1 MGASDIDGI
10 DWILSTSKCHTYR
23 MDTVKDVLDPTCPSQ
38 VALGILGNKWTMLVI
53 FALSPGVHR
62 FSELRDRIAVITPK
76 VLTQTL
82 RALERDGLVERTVY
96 PVVPPKVEYR
106 LTELGRGLL
115 ESITAVREWAEAHA
129 DEVLEARDRAE
140 LARG

>member
-1 MGASDIDGI
+1 
-10 DWILSTSKCHTYR
+10 
-23 MDTVKDVLDPTCPSQ
+23 MDTVRDVLDPTCPSQ
-38 VALGILGNKWTMLVI
+38 VALGILGNKWTMLII
-53 FALSPGVHR
+53 FALSSGVHR
-62 FSELRDRIAVITPK
+62 FSELRDRIATITPK

-106 LTELGRGLL
+106 LTDLGRSLL
-115 ESITAVREWAEAHA
+115 ESITAVRAWAEAHA

-140 LARG
+140 LAQD

>member
-1 MGASDIDGI
+1 M
-10 DWILSTSKCHTYR
+10 
-23 MDTVKDVLDPTCPSQ
+23 
-38 VALGILGNKWTMLVI
+38 
-53 FALSPGVHR
+53 
-62 FSELRDRIAVITPK
+62 VITPK

>member
-1 MGASDIDGI
+1 
-10 DWILSTSKCHTYR
+10 
-23 MDTVKDVLDPTCPSQ
+23 MDTVRDVLDPTCPSQ
-38 VALGILGNKWTMLVI
+38 VALGIVGNKWTMLII
-53 FALSPGVHR
+53 FALSDGVHR

-106 LTELGRGLL
+106 LTGLGHSLL
-115 ESITAVREWAEAHA
+115 QSIAAVREWAEAHA
-129 DEVLEARDRAE
+129 GEVLEARERAE
-140 LARG
+140 LPEN